1 MYYTVMGTTER
12 KDIEAVSLTQSLND
26 RESQEQELGEDNPAL
41 AQGYEERQ
49 QEAARTLN
57 GNHEQSSERL
67 QESTTDNSAS
77 QEEEEER
84 RDYHFFCFCI
94 VTNCSKYL
102 CKVMLP

>member
-26 RESQEQELGEDNPAL
+26 RESQEQELGEDNPTL

-49 QEAARTLN
+49 KEAARVLN

-67 QESTTDNSAS
+67 QESTTDNNTS
-77 QEEEEER
+77 QEEEER
-84 RDYHFFCFCI
+84 RDYHFF
-94 VTNCSKYL
+94 VSVL
-102 CKVMLP
+102 